1 MTTAKAATRFTTEST
16 VCNAK
21 SITLSAKAAAAAA
34 ILCCLVVLAFC
45 LMTPM
50 NALATEATAGDS
62 AASATSETTA
72 IVESA
77 AGEAEAE
84 TGSAALA
91 DSSAATVAA
100 TATDSATTLAAAGGL
115 TPVAHSAGGT
125 TLTKN
130 YYSVADAMADAQKGI
145 TIVMDSDWNLTSA
158 LTIPEGKTVTIDM
171 NCHTISNNGT
181 SEVIRL
187 KKKSHLTLTSN
198 GKKEFA
204 YKGFTSIGTDYSV
217 KWGKVA
223 DRKMQD
229 LTVTS
234 GGLVTGGQCTFFAV
248 KPEGG
253 GVYMEDSSTLDVS
266 NIAIA
271 GNFTAQVWE
280 FTNNAGGICTNDD
293 CTINMTNEASI
304 EHNLGVCGGVYIGG
318 KNVTVSLN
326 NSFIRQNFAHY
337 NGGGIYSGGTKT
349 TIKLEKGAAIEE
361 NRSGREGGGIY
372 LNNTQFTLES
382 SDMTG
387 QIKDNTAGDKNQH
400 CQGGGIYADSDK
412 LHDNESSMTGIT
424 ISGNSSGPGLDGI
437 YEGNGGGG
445 IYLGS
450 KNCTLSKCTIKDNK
464 SGGLGGGI
472 YIEGTNSSL
481 RDCTITGNIAG
492 FNREE
497 DKYCGGGVFLMP
509 DSDLMLYG
517 VVIIKDN
524 VRGVNRTRDN
534 LHLAEWNFHITH
546 STVGGLIKCGVSK
559 GSSIG
564 ISLDA
569 CESGDTRIGKNIV
582 NETTDAFFLDKDG
595 YYITYGTDRNGGNMW
610 QRRGRPSYKL
620 SVNGEVAN
628 TYDYNA
634 SVVAKPKDSSNQHFW
649 YWDATGTTGLNPVSD
664 YIGDDNKYNSI
675 LHFKMPQNDVNLKA
689 VYIDKVGKA
698 TLTVAQPEAGKALPA
713 TATLSWGDGKSK
725 TVNISWKDASGKTV
739 TQADSNG
746 KYSFEVTASND
757 PQLGL
762 FFSEGMGAFDVT
774 LSVTSGSS
782 ESGAAG
788 AASPGISLAIVN
800 DSGQLVVTSNAFQVG
815 KASFD
820 SVEEANVTVATGTTA
835 DDLKKL
841 LPDYAKIKLADG
853 SSVSLAVLKSS
864 YNWPAGMLD
873 GSSTLSTPGTYAMY
887 FSLSSTD
894 KINTGDAKLKVNI
907 TVKADTN
914 VTAPV
919 IDPASATYD
928 KYNGSLKLDD
938 NLQLKVTAATST
950 KGATIKYQVMGDD
963 GTWGQTQTYDSS
975 KGIVL
980 TGKENDQV
988 FHVIRAWA
996 EVTATNQNTGK
1007 AETYESEKTEADF
1020 LLDDTLNKNITVNCS
1035 DTALYGEGQ
1044 TRWSSSFTV
1053 TANLHAGVTVTAP
1066 AMDGRVFDHWEW
1078 EGAPAGTDLS
1088 GKTLTIADFSTAYSG
1103 KIKAVY
1109 KPVITSIDVEMN
1121 APVADSALSASAK
1134 SVKVGVA
1141 GSAATIDVTKYLAA
1155 AGGGAATAAVDSAKL
1170 LAAASGGAAPTDG
1183 TMSLTETG
1191 GAALTWSPNANDGD
1205 VAKHSTAY
1213 TATLK
1218 LAGSLPDGVDYDTA
1232 DNLKLLVN
1240 GKEAGE
1246 GTSASIG
1253 DVDGT
1258 DAIFVSFPKTAGYT
1272 VSSLETIDPIEL
1284 TFDDAVECQDA
1295 QDANGYDDWNLPNEV
1310 DITYTCGG
1318 TGYADVTWDKVE
1330 GFNKNSLTEQ
1340 TLTVTGTVNYP
1351 DDVDATDAP
1360 KTVTATIKVAAPA
1373 KCEAPEASLKSGTYD
1388 GAQQVALDC
1397 ATKDA
1402 TIRYTLDGSEPTAES
1417 AIYDDEPLTI
1427 TNTTTLKARAFCD
1440 GTFASDVAE
1449 FTYSIEH
1456 TVTFDSAGG
1465 SAVAPLKVIGGQ
1477 TATQPDDPT
1486 RQGFTFKYWADAEG
1500 NEYDFA
1506 TPVRGDLTLYA
1517 VWSATGEPTPGTE
1530 GDDPEADDGDSSDAL
1545 NGTGSGSQAGNAAG
1559 SAGSTSTKANSSAST
1574 TTGDTVPVFAIV
1586 AVAVLALAA
1595 AVAAAVIARRRKR

>member
-1 MTTAKAATRFTTEST
+1 MNTVTTKASLTAKVSTIAAT
-16 VCNAK
+16 
-21 SITLSAKAAAAAA
+21 
-34 ILCCLVVLAFC
+34 LCCLLALAFC
-45 LMTPM
+45 LMAPM
-50 NALATEATAGDS
+50 NALAEETTVENS
-62 AASATSETTA
+62 AAGATSETAA
-72 IVESA
+72 IAESA

-91 DSSAATVAA
+91 DSSAANAAA
-100 TATDSATTLAAAGGL
+100 TATGTDSATALAAAGGL
-115 TPVAHSAGGT
+115 TPVAHSSSGT
-125 TLTKN
+125 VLTKN

-158 LTIPEGKTVTIDM
+158 LTVPEGKTVTIDM

-198 GKKEFA
+198 GKKDFT

-217 KWGKVA
+217 KWGKVS

-229 LTVTS
+229 LTVNS
-234 GGLVTGGQCTFFAV
+234 GGLVTGGQCTFFTL

-280 FTNNAGGICTNDD
+280 FTNNAGGICANDD
-293 CTINMTNEASI
+293 CTINMANEASI

-318 KNVTVSLN
+318 KNVTISLN
-326 NSFIRQNFAHY
+326 NSFIKQNFAHY
-337 NGGGIYSGGTKT
+337 NGGGIYSGSTKT
-349 TIKLEKGAAIEE
+349 TIKLENGSAIEE
-361 NRSGREGGGIY
+361 NMSGREGGGIY
-372 LNNTQFTLES
+372 LNNTQFALES
-382 SDMTG
+382 SDVTG
-387 QIKDNTAGDKNQH
+387 QIRNNTAGGKDQH
-400 CQGGGIYADSDK
+400 CQGGGIFADSDK
-412 LHDNESSMTGIT
+412 FHDNESSMTGIT
-424 ISGNSSGPGLDGI
+424 VSGNSSGKGLDGI

-450 KNCTLSKCTIKDNK
+450 KNCALNKCTVKDNK
-464 SGGLGGGI
+464 TGGIGGGL
-472 YIEGTNSSL
+472 YIADTNSSL
-481 RDCTITGNIAG
+481 RDCTITGNISG
-492 FNREE
+492 FNREGDE
-497 DKYCGGGVFLMP
+497 YCGGGVFLNP

-524 VRGVNRTRDN
+524 VQGVNRTRNN

-546 STVGGLIKCGVSK
+546 STVGGLTKCGVSK

-582 NETTDAFFLDKDG
+582 NETTDAFFMDKDG
-595 YYITYGTDRNGGNMW
+595 YYITYGTDSNGGNMW
-610 QRRGRPSYKL
+610 QRRGKPSYTL

-628 TYDYNA
+628 TYDFNA
-634 SVVAKPKDSSNQHFW
+634 SVVAKPKASSNQHFW
-649 YWDATGTTGLNPVSD
+649 YWDATGTTGLNPVSY
-664 YIGDDNKYNSI
+664 YIGDDNKYDSI
-675 LHFKMPQNDVNLKA
+675 LHFKMPQNNVNLKA

-725 TVNISWKDASGKTV
+725 TVNIAWKDTNGKTV
-739 TQADSNG
+739 AQADSNG
-746 KYSFEVTASND
+746 KYSFEVTASSD

-774 LSVTSGSS
+774 LSVTGGTDA
-782 ESGAAG
+782 SGASG
-788 AASPGISLAIVN
+788 ATSPGVSSAIVN

-820 SVEEANVTVATGTTA
+820 NVEEASVTVAAGTTA

-864 YNWPAGMLD
+864 YSWPAGMLD
-873 GSSTLSTPGTYAMY
+873 GSNTLSTPGTYAMY

-894 KINTGDAKLKVNI
+894 KFNTGDAKLKVNI
-907 TVKADTN
+907 TVKADAN

-950 KGATIKYQVMGDD
+950 KGAAIKYQIMGDD

-988 FHVIRAWA
+988 FHVVRAWA
-996 EVTATNQNTGK
+996 EVTATNQSTGK
-1007 AETYESEKTEADF
+1007 AETYESDKTEADF
-1020 LLDDTLNKNITVNCS
+1020 LLDDTLNKSIAVNCS
-1035 DTALYGEGQ
+1035 DTALYSEGQ

-1121 APVADSALSASAK
+1121 APAADSALSTSAK

-1141 GSAATIDVTKYLAA
+1141 GGAATIDVTKYFAADAGEGAA
-1155 AGGGAATAAVDSAKL
+1155 AVDAAESFAAADAGTGAATADIAKL
-1170 LAAASGGAAPTDG
+1170 LA
-1183 TMSLTETG
+1183 ETG
-1191 GAALTWSPNANDGD
+1191 GAALTWSPTADGSG
-1205 VAKHSTAY
+1205 VAEHSTAY

-1218 LAGSLPDGVDYDTA
+1218 LAGNLPDGVDYDTA

-1240 GKEAGE
+1240 GKEAGD
-1246 GTSASIG
+1246 GASASIG
-1253 DVDGT
+1253 EVDGT
-1258 DAIFVSFPKTAGYT
+1258 DAIFVSFPKTAGFT
-1272 VSSLETIDPIEL
+1272 FGSLETIEPIEL

-1310 DITYTCGG
+1310 EITYTCGG
-1318 TGYADVTWDKVE
+1318 TGYADVTWNKVE
-1330 GFNKNSLTEQ
+1330 GFNKNSLTAQ
-1340 TLTVTGTVNYP
+1340 TLTATGTVNYP

-1397 ATKDA
+1397 ATKDV

-1427 TNTTTLKARAFCD
+1427 TDTTTLKARAFCD
-1440 GTFASDVAE
+1440 GMFASDVAE

-1456 TVTFDSAGG
+1456 TVTYDSAGG
-1465 SAVAPLKVIGGQ
+1465 SSVEAQKVVGGQ
-1477 TATQPDDPT
+1477 TATQPETPT
-1486 RQGFTFKYWADAEG
+1486 REGFTFKYWANAEG
-1500 NEYDFA
+1500 NEYDFD
-1506 TPVRGDLTLYA
+1506 TPVTGDLTLYA
-1517 VWSATGEPTPGTE
+1517 VWSATGEPTPDTE
-1530 GDDPEADDGDSSDAL
+1530 GDDPEAGDGDSSDAL
-1545 NGTGSGSQAGNAAG
+1545 NDVVSGSQAGGATG
-1559 SAGSTSTKANSSAST
+1559 SAGNASTKANSTTST
-1574 TTGDTVPVFAIV
+1574 ATGDTVPVFAIV
-1586 AVAVLALAA
+1586 AVAIVALAA
-1595 AVAAAVIARRRKR
+1595 AVAASVIARRRGKR

>member
-1 MTTAKAATRFTTEST
+1 MNTAATKATLNAKAAT
-16 VCNAK
+16 
-21 SITLSAKAAAAAA
+21 AAT
-34 ILCCLVVLAFC
+34 IFCLLALAFC
-45 LMTPM
+45 LMAPI
-50 NALATEATAGDS
+50 NALAEEATVENS
-62 AASATSETTA
+62 AAD
-72 IVESA
+72 
-77 AGEAEAE
+77 AE
-84 TGSAALA
+84 
-91 DSSAATVAA
+91 
-100 TATDSATTLAAAGGL
+100 ATTLAAAGGL

-198 GKKEFA
+198 GKKSFD

-229 LTVTS
+229 LTVNS

-337 NGGGIYSGGTKT
+337 NGGGIYSGSTKT
-349 TIKLEKGAAIEE
+349 TIKLENGAAIEE

-382 SDMTG
+382 SDVTG
-387 QIKDNTAGDKNQH
+387 QIKSNTAGDKNQQ

-412 LHDNESSMTGIT
+412 FHDNESSMTGIT
-424 ISGNSSGPGLDGI
+424 VSGNSSGPGLDGV
-437 YEGNGGGG
+437 YEENGGGG

-472 YIEGTNSSL
+472 YVHDTNSSL

-492 FNREE
+492 FSREGDE
-497 DKYCGGGVFLMP
+497 YCGGGVYLMP

-664 YIGDDNKYNSI
+664 YIGDDNKYDSI

-762 FFSEGMGAFDVT
+762 FFSEGMGASDVT
-774 LSVTSGSS
+774 LSVTGGAA
-782 ESGAAG
+782 SGAASTT
-788 AASPGISLAIVN
+788 SPGISLAIVN

-873 GSSTLSTPGTYAMY
+873 GSNTLSTPGTYAMY

-894 KINTGDAKLKVNI
+894 KFNTGDAKLKVNI

-938 NLQLKVTAATST
+938 NLQLKVAAATST
-950 KGATIKYQVMGDD
+950 KGATIKYQIMGGD

-996 EVTATNQNTGK
+996 EATATNESTGK
-1007 AETYESEKTEADF
+1007 AETYESDKTEADF
-1020 LLDDTLNKNITVNCS
+1020 LLDDTLNKNVTVNCS

-1044 TRWSSSFTV
+1044 TRWNSSFTV

-1121 APVADSALSASAK
+1121 APAADSALSTSAK

-1141 GSAATIDVTKYLAA
+1141 GGAATIDVTKYLAA
-1155 AGGGAATAAVDSAKL
+1155 ADGGVATAAVDSAKL
-1170 LAAASGGAAPTDG
+1170 LAAASGGAALTDG
-1183 TMSLTETG
+1183 TMSLAEMG
-1191 GAALTWSPNANDGD
+1191 GAALTWSPTADDGD

-1240 GKEAGE
+1240 GKEAGD
-1246 GTSASIG
+1246 GASASIG

-1272 VSSLETIDPIEL
+1272 VKSLETIAPIEL

-1330 GFNKNSLTEQ
+1330 GFNKDSLTEQ
-1340 TLTVTGTVNYP
+1340 TLTVTGAANYP

-1427 TNTTTLKARAFCD
+1427 ANTTTLKARAFCD
-1440 GTFASDVAE
+1440 GMFASDVAE

-1456 TVTFDSAGG
+1456 TLTFDSAGG
-1465 SAVAPLKVIGGQ
+1465 SSVEAQKVVGGQ

-1486 RQGFTFKYWADAEG
+1486 REGFTFKYWADDEG

-1506 TPVRGDLTLYA
+1506 TPVTGDLTLYA
-1517 VWSATGEPTPGTE
+1517 VWSATGEPTPGAD
-1530 GDDPEADDGDSSDAL
+1530 GDEPEAGDGDSPDAL
-1545 NGTGSGSQAGNAAG
+1545 NGAGSGSQAGNAAG

-1574 TTGDTVPVFAIV
+1574 ATGDTVPVFAIV